1 MAANVK
7 KTTAII
13 FIFIVFSQEKD
24 SFIPSPCDTALGFSL
39 QPILF
44 RLGADE
50 SQWAL
55 HCNHAPP
62 FCRLSLPSRPAGLT
76 RTGVCCTPHRRHSL
90 TKLTLCED
98 SQRRNH
104 LQTNKNVF

>member
-7 KTTAII
+7 KPAAII

-44 RLGADE
+44 HLGSE
-50 SQWAL
+50 QSHWG
-55 HCNHAPP
+55 
-62 FCRLSLPSRPAGLT
+62 SPSMLQGFSN
-76 RTGVCCTPHRRHSL
+76 GSF
-90 TKLTLCED
+90 EGSGDD
-98 SQRRNH
+98 SGP
-104 LQTNKNVF
+104 